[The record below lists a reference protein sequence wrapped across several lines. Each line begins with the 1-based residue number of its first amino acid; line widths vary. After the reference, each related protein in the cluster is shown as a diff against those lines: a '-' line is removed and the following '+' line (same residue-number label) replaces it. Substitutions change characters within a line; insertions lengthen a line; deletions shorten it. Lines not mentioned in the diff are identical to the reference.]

1 MSRTTRTA
9 CLLTLVAVALG
20 CERAG
25 DRAAEEI
32 AEKAIAD
39 RGRSSTV
46 EVDRERGTISID
58 LGAATRPK
66 RWPDDVP
73 FYPNARRARAEK
85 PAGDRQRLT
94 LRSGDRVAD
103 LTSFYR
109 ERLSAEGWSVNVG
122 EGTLRAAK
130 AGREIVAR
138 FEEKNPVK
146 GARAVIEVRATRG

>member
-1 MSRTTRTA
+1 MKLRHPVR
-9 CLLTLVAVALG
+9 LLLPLAIALG

-25 DRAAEEI
+25 DRAAEGI

-46 EVDRERGTISID
+46 EVDRERGSITIN

-66 RWPDDVP
+66 RWPEDVP

-85 PAGDRQRLT
+85 PAGDRQRLM

-103 LTSFYR
+103 LATFYR
-109 ERLSAEGWSVNVG
+109 ERLAAEGWNVNVG
-122 EGTLRAAK
+122 QGTLRAAK